1 MHYIYIFIYVN
12 RIYSLRKFGMLIK
25 PEQQLSEPL
34 KFVFHLTKFRC
45 KMLKE
50 NKVYITIH
58 IYI

>member
-1 MHYIYIFIYVN
+1 
-12 RIYSLRKFGMLIK
+12 MLIK

-50 NKVYITIH
+50 NKVSYQYIYNVYS
-58 IYI
+58 YICYTLYLITTNNK